1 MHINFN
7 KTRQLLITSVVFAL
21 FATVLTR
28 LFYIQIIRHEFF
40 TGLANK
46 QHKSFVKLPPKRGTI
61 YDSADRIV
69 AIHLDTPSVYAAPRE
84 ISDPEMVSGILAEE
98 LGLDAFSLRKK
109 LAKNSN
115 FTWIKRKADRALGE
129 KIKKLNLRGVYVAS
143 EGKRF
148 YPGGELFSHVLGIT
162 GMDQT
167 GLEGLEF
174 YYDRQL
180 TGEYGFRRSYRDAK
194 RREIVSSRNDVL
206 PARNGIN
213 IVLTADA
220 VIQHIIEKEIGNIAE
235 LYRPKAI
242 SCIAMDPGTGEILGM
257 ANYPSFNPNAFSGIN
272 PGFLRNRAV
281 TDSFEPGSVFKMVTA
296 SAALEEGVVDFE
308 SEFFC
313 EEGAIKIGNRVL
325 HDYRPHGILKFREI
339 IEKSSNIGVYKVA
352 GRLGKE
358 KLSAYIKKFN
368 FGSKTGIDLPGEAP
382 GILRDVSEWTT
393 ADMASVPMGHGI
405 TVTVLQLVSCVSAIA
420 NGGVLMKPYIAK
432 KLLNEEGALIRENKP
447 TPIRRVISKETA
459 AKVKELLEGVV
470 ERGTGKPSRID
481 DFRVCGKTGTA
492 QKVNPK
498 GGYYDDRYI
507 SSFVGFAPYDR
518 PRVALA
524 VCVDEPRGKHLA
536 SQVCAPAFK
545 NMMEEILSYL
555 EAESDKN
562 EA

>member
-7 KTRQLLITSVVFAL
+7 KTRQSLISGVVIVLFIIVFA
-21 FATVLTR
+21 R
-28 LFYIQIIRHEFF
+28 LFYIQIIRHEFL
-40 TGLANK
+40 TGLANR
-46 QHKSFVKLPPKRGTI
+46 QHKSFVKLSPKRGTI
-61 YDSADRIV
+61 YDSADRVV
-69 AIHLDTPSVYAAPRE
+69 AIHLDTPSVYAVPKE
-84 ISDPEMVSGILAEE
+84 MSDPETASVILAEE
-98 LGLDAFSLRKK
+98 LGLDALLLQEK
-109 LAKNSN
+109 LTKNSN
-115 FTWIKRKADRALGE
+115 FVWIKRKADRVLGE
-129 KIKKLNLRGVYVAS
+129 KIKKLNLRGVYVVS

-148 YPGGELFSHVLGIT
+148 YPGGELFSHVVGIT
-162 GMDQT
+162 GMDQK

-180 TGEYGFRRSYRDAK
+180 AGEYGFRRSYRDAK
-194 RREIVSSRNDVL
+194 RREIVSSQNDAL
-206 PARNGIN
+206 PAHNGMN
-213 IVLTADA
+213 IVLTTDA
-220 VIQHIIEKEIGNIAE
+220 VIQHIIEKEMGNVAG

-242 SCIAMDPGTGEILGM
+242 SCVAMDPVTGAILGM
-257 ANYPSFNPNAFSGIN
+257 ANYPSFDPNALSDIN

-313 EEGAIKIGNRVL
+313 EEGAIKIGSRVL
-325 HDYRPHGILKFREI
+325 HDYSPHGILKFREI

-352 GRLGKE
+352 GKLGKD
-358 KLSAYIKKFN
+358 KLFAYIKRFN

-382 GILRDVSEWTT
+382 GILRDVSEWTS

-405 TVTVLQLVSCVSAIA
+405 TVTALQLVSCISAIA
-420 NGGVLMKPYIAK
+420 NGGVLMKPYLVK
-432 KLLNEEGALIRENKP
+432 KLLNAEGALVRENKP
-447 TPIRRVISKETA
+447 TPIRRAISKETA
-459 AKVKELLEGVV
+459 AKLKELLEGVV

-492 QKVNPK
+492 QKVNPR

-507 SSFVGFAPYDR
+507 STFVGFAPYAA
-518 PRVALA
+518 PRVALV

-536 SQVCAPAFK
+536 SQVSAPAFK
-545 NMMEEILSYL
+545 RMMEEILSYL
-555 EAESDKN
+555 EVESDKH